1 MKEILTQVLSWRD
14 QGLKVALAK
23 VVAVEG
29 SSPREVGATM
39 AVNERAEVAGSVS
52 GGCVEGAVVQEA
64 LGAMGASEATM
75 KSVGILPPGDDS
87 LVGCARTVT
96 FGYSDDE
103 AFAVGLTCGGTLH
116 ILVQPELPSFID
128 LLAEKLSKDEPLVV
142 ATVFATED
150 LSQDTTS
157 EYFAEMNQGVMLPST
172 GASMM
177 VDSKGEVFGSLGN
190 ADLDRVVKRDAQAAL
205 EHGRSTRR
213 HFGRSGQSRAQE
225 VGVVFE
231 VYAPPPR
238 MLIFGAV
245 DFTAALARVS
255 KVLGYQVTVCDA
267 RPIFATKE
275 RFPMADQVEVDWP
288 DRYIEKV
295 GAELGPSDAI
305 CVLTH
310 DPKFDVPAITEALKT
325 KVGYIGAM
333 GSRRTHSE
341 RLNRLIETG
350 IDPKDLGRVM
360 GPIGLDIGATS
371 PEETAISIMAEVIAC
386 SAKKNLAS
394 LKDSQGPIHVR

>member
-1 MKEILTQVLSWRD
+1 MKDVLAQVLRWRE
-14 QGLKVALAK
+14 QGLKVTLAK

-64 LGAMGASEATM
+64 LSAMGAPEATL
-75 KSVGILPPGDDS
+75 KSVGIFAPGDDS
-87 LVGCARTVT
+87 LIGCARTVT

-128 LLAEKLSKDEPLVV
+128 LLAEKLRAEEPLVV
-142 ATVFATED
+142 ATIFATD
-150 LSQDTTS
+150 DQSQDSTS
-157 EYFAEMNQGVMLPST
+157 EYFAEMNQGVVLPST
-172 GASMM
+172 GASLM
-177 VDSKGEVFGSLGN
+177 VDSKGEVFGTLGN
-190 ADLDRVVKRDAQAAL
+190 DDLDRVVARDAMAAL

-231 VYAPPPR
+231 VYALPPK

-288 DRYIEKV
+288 DRYIQKV
-295 GAELGPSDAI
+295 GAELAPSDAI

-341 RLNRLIETG
+341 RLKRLVDTG
-350 IDPKDLGRVM
+350 IDPEELRRVM

-371 PEETAISIMAEVIAC
+371 PEETAISIVAEVIAYR
-386 SAKKNLAS
+386 ANKNLAS
-394 LKDSQGPIHVR
+394 LKDSQGPIHSR